1 MLWDSISFSRFT
13 SNLHGCEISIWPG
26 SSSEWIL
33 NSILCLFMQHLLY
46 LSYAP
51 CRDYLFMTMCNCNV
65 KKKLSF
71 IKQQKKRELNGEIRK
86 LTRNT
91 LGHKTGE
98 SCTNILSI
106 WFLQHQWH
114 LRKLRIC
121 HEHWKN
127 TSILAHW
134 DGSNNQM
141 RWKFTRTEF
150 HPKFAAVDSEQ
161 TSLQDLW

>member
-13 SNLHGCEISIWPG
+13 SNFQGCEISIWPG

-33 NSILCLFMQHLLY
+33 NSILCLFMQYLLY
-46 LSYAP
+46 LSHAL
-51 CRDYLFMTMCNCNV
+51 RTDYLFMTTCNCNV
-65 KKKLSF
+65 KTNPLSL
-71 IKQQKKRELNGEIRK
+71 KKKRERNGETRK

-91 LGHKTGE
+91 MRHKTRG

-121 HEHWKN
+121 HKHWQH

-141 RWKFTRTEF
+141 KWKFARTEF
-150 HPKFAAVDSEQ
+150 HPKFAAMDSDQ
-161 TSLQDLW
+161 ASLQDLC